1 MGKPS
6 KEKNQPISGRGRG
19 RGGGRGRGAG
29 RGGASAGGRSA
40 RSTFGPA
47 DASMYGAKPDSLPSP
62 ADDDEEEDSSSE
74 AGQSSGVV
82 HCLKETDE
90 A

>member
-19 RGGGRGRGAG
+19 RGGARGRGTG
-29 RGGASAGGRSA
+29 RGGASAGGGRSA

-62 ADDDEEEDSSSE
+62 ADEEGEEDSSSE
-74 AGQSSGVV
+74 AGKLSLASTM
-82 HCLKETDE
+82 LRN
-90 A
+90 